1 MTNEYPGVNIFGRW
15 YDTLRLGKNRNP
27 SEPIQKPSA
36 IVSMGTSE
44 CRDPN
49 AANGWLTHLMEMRSR
64 GNPAKGRHCGAC
76 G

>member
-1 MTNEYPGVNIFGRW
+1 MTPFVW
-15 YDTLRLGKNRNP
+15 KK
-27 SEPIQKPSA
+27 QKSIRA
-36 IVSMGTSE
+36 NSKTVTIASMGTSE